1 MQIYIHIYV
10 HVYTHTHIFSYNYN
24 EHLIACIIMYSN
36 VLEGKIFHSVLK
48 IQNKQLHVLC
58 LTVSVL
64 SLLSFIFAG
73 S

>member
-1 MQIYIHIYV
+1 MYMYIYTY
-10 HVYTHTHIFSYNYN
+10 IFSYNYN

-36 VLEGKIFHSVLK
+36 VLKGKILHSVLK

-64 SLLSFIFAG
+64 SLLSFIFVG